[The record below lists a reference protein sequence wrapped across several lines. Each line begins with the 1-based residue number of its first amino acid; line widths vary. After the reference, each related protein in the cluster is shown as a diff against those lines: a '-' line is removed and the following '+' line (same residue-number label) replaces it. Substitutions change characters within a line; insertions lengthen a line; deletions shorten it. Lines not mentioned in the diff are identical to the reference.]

1 VHLAWLVL
9 AMGIALAA
17 CGSSHSSARPAVA
30 RYIRAVDR
38 IELGLRAPVAAVTQA
53 GSQLAAAPKRTT
65 LLGNLEHL
73 GSEQALSDSLTKLEA
88 ARAELAGMKTPVP
101 ARHLRSLLL
110 SLTAAE
116 ADVTHQL
123 RLLAVF
129 LPRFSAALAPLGP
142 ATISL
147 ERVLTQ
153 TQASGTAAVAA
164 LYAAKAQALRHF
176 HGVTTGIVT
185 RLHRLHPPR
194 VSMAQ
199 YRAELGSLT
208 GMSSASGRLAGAL
221 AGGTPGNVSTLLVAF
236 DRAAASTRSRSAQRA
251 QIAAIKAYD
260 AGGARLNRLSSAV
273 AVERL
278 RLANTLT

>member
-1 VHLAWLVL
+1 
-9 AMGIALAA
+9 
-17 CGSSHSSARPAVA
+17 
-30 RYIRAVDR
+30 
-38 IELGLRAPVAAVTQA
+38 
-53 GSQLAAAPKRTT
+53 
-65 LLGNLEHL
+65 
-73 GSEQALSDSLTKLEA
+73 
-88 ARAELAGMKTPVP
+88 
-101 ARHLRSLLL
+101 
-110 SLTAAE
+110 
-116 ADVTHQL
+116 
-123 RLLAVF
+123 VF

-153 TQASGTAAVAA
+153 TQAYGTAAVAA
-164 LYAAKAQALRHF
+164 LYTAKAQALRHF
-176 HGVTTGIVT
+176 QGVTTGIVT
-185 RLHRLHPPR
+185 RLHRLHRLHPPR
-194 VSMAQ
+194 VSMPQ

-221 AGGTPGNVSTLLVAF
+221 AGGTPGNVTTLLVAF

-260 AGGARLNRLSSAV
+260 AGAARLNRLSSAV